1 MRRPLPVLIL
11 LLLSLCGASAW
22 AAEHEVTRRLTMALD
37 DVQALRI
44 DGGVGTIDIEPV
56 PGDTLSIVVDIEG
69 DRTGLLRRKRDV
81 SAIDLVQESY
91 NGELRI
97 GLSEED
103 YDDLEVHWTIQLP
116 AVAATAIHLGVG
128 QVNARVGETAL
139 EVHVGVGEVDI
150 TGSRLSAGHVEVSAG
165 VGSASLHGA
174 GRHSSHRAFVAES
187 AEGEGDGA
195 FEMDVSVGVGDASVL
210 LVDET

>member
-1 MRRPLPVLIL
+1 MRRPLPILIL

-44 DGGVGTIDIEPV
+44 DGGVGSIDIEPV
-56 PGDTLSIVVDIEG
+56 SGDTLSVVVDIEG

-81 SAIDLVQESY
+81 SGIELVQERD

-97 GLSEED
+97 GLSEDDHE
-103 YDDLEVHWTIQLP
+103 DLEVHWTIKLP
-116 AVAATAIHLGVG
+116 AVATTAIHLGVG
-128 QVNARVGETAL
+128 QVTARVGQTAL

-150 TGSRLSAGHVEVSAG
+150 TGSRVDVGHVEVSAG

-174 GRHSSHRAFVAES
+174 GQHSSHRAFVAES
-187 AEGEGDGA
+187 AEGAGEGEFDM
-195 FEMDVSVGVGDASVL
+195 EVSVGVGDASVL

>member
-1 MRRPLPVLIL
+1 MTRLLDEAGLVDVYRRLHP
-11 LLLSLCGASAW
+11 SATAEAYTWWSNRGQAW
-22 AAEHEVTRRLTMALD
+22 ANNVGW
-37 DVQALRI
+37 RI
-44 DGGVGTIDIEPV
+44 DYHLAT
-56 PGDTLSIVVDIEG
+56 
-69 DRTGLLRRKRDV
+69 
-81 SAIDLVQESY
+81 
-91 NGELRI
+91 
-97 GLSEED
+97 
-103 YDDLEVHWTIQLP
+103 P

-128 QVNARVGETAL
+128 QVTARVGRTAL

-150 TGSRLSAGHVEVSAG
+150 TGSRLDVGHVEVSAG
-165 VGSASLHGA
+165 VGSASLHGS